1 METEKQQ
8 VDDNFLIIKLMW
20 KTKRWEKYMK
30 LC

>member
-8 VDDNFLIIKLMW
+8 VDDNFLIIKFTW